1 MVEIL
6 WRPAR
11 AATLAKTELAGSL
24 SALRDCIN
32 DISHL
37 GAGQKSVLSSSI
49 PALRRK
55 HQEVKS
61 RISNLEKFIAE
72 AEAEPN
78 FWFLPF
84 YGACYRRLLV
94 SLRKMEHLLLFVA
107 FEIETLSQVSD
118 RLQELINSIYLHPLA
133 AAVGFSLNSIGEL
146 ISISSLRKISISDR
160 DEIDELGKSSP
171 SADVVFWTFI
181 LDGEIENSNEE
192 ADEIEKR
199 KGAQELKSRL
209 ILCIY
214 SLEFCITSLIKE
226 TREIE
231 KHVKELVAWENP

>member
-1 MVEIL
+1 
-6 WRPAR
+6 
-11 AATLAKTELAGSL
+11 
-24 SALRDCIN
+24 
-32 DISHL
+32 
-37 GAGQKSVLSSSI
+37 
-49 PALRRK
+49 
-55 HQEVKS
+55 
-61 RISNLEKFIAE
+61 
-72 AEAEPN
+72 
-78 FWFLPF
+78 
-84 YGACYRRLLV
+84 
-94 SLRKMEHLLLFVA
+94 MEHLLLFVA
-107 FEIETLSQVSD
+107 FEIETLSSQVSD
-118 RLQELINSIYLHPLA
+118 RLQELINNIYLHPLA
-133 AAVGFSLNSIGEL
+133 AEVGFSLNSIGEL

-160 DEIDELGKSSP
+160 DEIELGKSSP

-199 KGAQELKSRL
+199 KGAKELKSRL